1 MFKPT
6 TERQKVQDKVDVNN
20 DEVMDTCI
28 EQDQDNGDNAST
40 TPDTEL
46 ETFVVTPRP
55 KREAAQKA
63 NTSIHSL
70 LVKKPSSFTLTMP
83 NTPVVLK

>member
-1 MFKPT
+1 MSCIKFT
-6 TERQKVQDKVDVNN
+6 LERQKVQDKADVNDN
-20 DEVMDTCI
+20 EAMDTCT
-28 EQDQDNGDNAST
+28 EHDNGDNAFTS
-40 TPDTEL
+40 PDTDL
-46 ETFVVTPRP
+46 KTLVVTPRP

-70 LVKKPSSFTLTMP
+70 LVKKPSPFTLTMP